1 MWKILPLVQRQG
13 IKNFIVGF
21 IIKNSS
27 DDATLETSRTLL
39 SKLNIVLV
47 QVPFTSFRF

>member
-1 MWKILPLVQRQG
+1 MWKVLPQPQRTG

-27 DDATLETSRTLL
+27 DESTLERNKVLL
-39 SKLNIVLV
+39 GKLNIVLV
-47 QVPFTSFRF
+47 QVHFEFQR